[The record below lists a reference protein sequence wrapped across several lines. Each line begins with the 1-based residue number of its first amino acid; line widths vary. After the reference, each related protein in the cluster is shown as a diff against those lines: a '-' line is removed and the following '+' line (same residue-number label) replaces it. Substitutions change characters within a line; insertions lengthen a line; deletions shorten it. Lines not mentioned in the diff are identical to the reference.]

1 MLSPMHLGRSH
12 HSAAQIAVSLCGG
25 FAASFLTFAVTT
37 FTQNY
42 DLKGQLMAGDPS
54 VNRQLPT
61 TLNAMQGA
69 MDGSSPMIQA
79 MTTYGWWVMV
89 IIGGFIAAFIILKM
103 MRRFV

>member
-1 MLSPMHLGRSH
+1 MHLGRSH
-12 HSAAQIAVSLCGG
+12 HTIGQMVVSLCGG
-25 FAASFLTFAVTT
+25 LAASFLTFTVTT

-42 DLKGQLMAGDPS
+42 SMKGQLLAGDPS
-54 VNRQLPT
+54 VNRQMPT

-69 MDGSSPMIQA
+69 MDGSSPMIHA
-79 MTTYGWWVMV
+79 MTSYGWWVMV